1 MMFDLP
7 DDDTLYAALLARD
20 PRYDGRAFVAVAST
34 GIFCRLTC
42 PAPKPLR
49 RNCHFFDS
57 AAACAAEGFRPCRR
71 CHPLGSTEPFVA
83 ELLEALQA
91 DPARRW
97 SEAALAARGLDPSTV
112 RRAFRRHFAM
122 TFLDMARAARLRA
135 GFGTLKD
142 GGRVIEAQLEAGFAS
157 GSGFRAAFARLL
169 GRAPG
174 AFTGREMLKADWLD
188 TPLGGMI
195 AVSDARALH
204 LLEFA
209 DRKALPT
216 ELKRLSALVKGDIGI
231 GRTAQTDRIETELGA
246 YFAGRSARF
255 ETPLALHGTAFTRA
269 VWDLLRAIPPG
280 ATRSYSEIALALG
293 RPQAVRAVAR
303 ANGANQIAIAI
314 PCHRVIGAD
323 GSLTG
328 YGGGLWRKE
337 RLIALERS
345 CSQGTAR
352 ESRRTPALPA
362 TP

>member
-1 MMFDLP
+1 MSAGSRKSKATTFILVHAMLLVVSVVVVVPLLYLVISAFKTEQGFLEYLFLP
-7 DDDTLYAALLARD
+7 KG
-20 PRYDGRAFVAVAST
+20 DGFL
-34 GIFCRLTC
+34 GIDWNELTTNQIERL
-42 PAPKPLR
+42 
-49 RNCHFFDS
+49 F
-57 AAACAAEGFRPCRR
+57 
-71 CHPLGSTEPFVA
+71 
-83 ELLEALQA
+83 
-91 DPARRW
+91 
-97 SEAALAARGLDPSTV
+97 
-112 RRAFRRHFAM
+112 
-122 TFLDMARAARLRA
+122 
-135 GFGTLKD
+135 
-142 GGRVIEAQLEAGFAS
+142 
-157 GSGFRAAFARLL
+157 
-169 GRAPG
+169 
-174 AFTGREMLKADWLD
+174 
-188 TPLGGMI
+188 
-195 AVSDARALH
+195 
-204 LLEFA
+204 
-209 DRKALPT
+209 
-216 ELKRLSALVKGDIGI
+216 KGDIGI